1 MTSQQPQHQQKLS
14 KIESVLEKYI
24 PEDELHEVKRV
35 LYGYNCGKLVTE
47 SPVSK
52 DALAFASENNFEIV
66 FSKLTAE
73 PEQLRPQRIV
83 RIGIIQNSIGAPTT
97 DPVRDQYAAIEAK
110 IEKMIDAA
118 GLMGVNV
125 LCLQETWH
133 MPFAFCTRERYPW
146 VEFAESATNGQSIK
160 FIQRM
165 ARKYNMVIV
174 SPMLERDEA
183 HGNTIHNT
191 AVVVGNNG
199 NIIGKS
205 RKNHIPRTGDF
216 NESTY
221 YMESNLGH
229 PVFETVFGKIGIN
242 ICYGRHHNLN
252 WLAYG
257 LNGAEIV
264 FNPSATVGEL
274 SEPMW
279 GVEARNAAMTNNY
292 FVGSI
297 NRVGTE
303 VFPNEFTSGNGKPA
317 HKDFG
322 HFYGS
327 SYFSA
332 PDASRTPGLSRVG
345 DGLNIAEV
353 DLNLCQQVKDKWNF
367 QMTGRYELYAKF
379 LTDYIDPNYQPQI
392 VRDPSMK

>member
-1 MTSQQPQHQQKLS
+1 MS
-14 KIESVLEKYI
+14 KQFESVQATLEKYI
-24 PEDELHEVKRV
+24 PAEELSEVKRI
-35 LYGYNCGKLVTE
+35 LYGYNRGHHVKSLPICHE
-47 SPVSK
+47 
-52 DALAFASENNFEIV
+52 ALDLANKNNFEIV
-66 FSKLTAE
+66 ASKVEAE
-73 PEQLRPQRIV
+73 SEQLRKPRIV
-83 RIGIIQNSIGAPTT
+83 RLGIIQNSIGAETT
-97 DPVRDQYAAIEAK
+97 APIQDQYLAIEAK

-118 GLMGVNV
+118 GAMGVNV

-133 MPFAFCTRERYPW
+133 MPFAFCTREKYPW
-146 VEFAESATNGQSIK
+146 VEFAESASTGQSIK

-165 ARKYNMVIV
+165 ARKYNMVII
-174 SPMLERDEA
+174 SPMLERDDVHA
-183 HGNTIHNT
+183 STIHNT

-221 YMESNLGH
+221 YMESTLGH
-229 PVFETVFGKIGIN
+229 PVFETIYGKIAIN

-303 VFPNEFTSGNGKPA
+303 HFPNEFTSGNGKPA

-327 SYFSA
+327 SYFSS
-332 PDASRTPGLSRVG
+332 PDNCCTPSLSRVS
-345 DGLNIAEV
+345 DGLNISEV

-367 QMTGRYELYAKF
+367 QMTARYELYAKF
-379 LTDYIDPNYQPQI
+379 LTDYINPNYQPNI
-392 VRDPSMK
+392 IKDPSMK